1 VQHRDLQHHELLE
14 LARTT
19 RRAADA
25 RDRTAIVRSS
35 NRLLTALAMHL
46 DDEMN
51 GRLFPDPIVRAAA
64 ARDQQTLIERLVTL
78 THAAAAGDSG
88 PSLERLA
95 EEVQGLLQLQI
106 EVEAAA

>member
-1 VQHRDLQHHELLE
+1 MQHRDLQHHELLE

-19 RRAADA
+19 QRAADA
-25 RDRTAIVRSS
+25 RDRTAVLRTS

-51 GRLFPDPIVRAAA
+51 GRLFPDPAVRAAA

-78 THAAAAGDSG
+78 IRAAASGDSG
-88 PSLERLA
+88 PSLARLA
-95 EEVQGLLQLQI
+95 EEVQDLLQLQI

>member
-19 RRAADA
+19 QQAADA
-25 RDRTAIVRSS
+25 RDRTAVLRTS

-51 GRLFPDPIVRAAA
+51 GRFFPDPIVRAAA
-64 ARDQQTLIERLVTL
+64 ERDQQALIERLVTL
-78 THAAAAGDSG
+78 THAAASGDSG
-88 PSLERLA
+88 PSLARLA
-95 EEVQGLLQLQI
+95 DEVQDLLQRQVD
-106 EVEAAA
+106 VEAAA

>member
-1 VQHRDLQHHELLE
+1 LQPRDLQHHELLE

-19 RRAADA
+19 QQAANA
-25 RDRTAIVRSS
+25 RDRTAVLRTS

-51 GRLFPDPIVRAAA
+51 GPLFPDPIVRAAA
-64 ARDQQTLIERLVTL
+64 ARDQQTLIERLVML
-78 THAAAAGDSG
+78 ARAASSGDSG
-88 PSLERLA
+88 PSLARLA
-95 EEVQGLLQLQI
+95 DEVWDLLQRQV